1 MLDKKDARKAR
12 DDFALHVL
20 LLQRE
25 GLSKSVALFTAWA
38 EGPSG
43 LDRRLG
49 QQSLLTVLEAAP
61 AASEVKPKAA

>member
-25 GLSKSVALFTAWA
+25 GLSKSVASFTAWA
-38 EGPSG
+38 EGPAG

-49 QQSLLTVLEAAP
+49 QQSLLTVLDAAL
-61 AASEVKPKAA
+61 AASEAKPKAA